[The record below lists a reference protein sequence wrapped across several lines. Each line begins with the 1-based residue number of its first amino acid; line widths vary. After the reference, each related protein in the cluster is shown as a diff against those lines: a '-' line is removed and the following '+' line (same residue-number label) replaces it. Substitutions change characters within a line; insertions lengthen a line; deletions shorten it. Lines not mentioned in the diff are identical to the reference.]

1 MEAREKGDLS
11 QFPISQEMHSEGI
24 NLRYLGVVLSLIP
37 IDEEVMSFAVRSFI
51 MCEILARVI
60 KNEINALLRD
70 SMSCWKIPMEARYRS
85 AVVEYLNF
93 VLVEDSP
100 KSTAYW
106 DGCLKPLAQ
115 RFFHVQRPY
124 TEPYFP
130 LKEFV
135 LHGVRKKGTKTSEG
149 GGKYGTKVTE
159 YFILRI
165 AALAAVRLSPL
176 VVDKVFR
183 QQPLNLW
190 DLEGFSEQVK
200 HMNIIADA
208 TGTNFAYHGLIE
220 LQETGDYESAEF
232 YFRQAIVKYKQAL
245 QSNPNNPQLLE
256 HLAICLA
263 VESIVTVVL
272 ETEMN
277 PPPFVRGH
285 WPKVSLKQSSPSVL
299 NADQIFLLACDASPT
314 NSSLYGLYAEYLVLC
329 DRTDRAENY
338 YLRSLNRFL
347 NKNVLKD
354 YLDLAHQLGQPRYAF
369 LLGRMLDRLIV
380 RRNTLKE
387 ATKNQSLARQRRR

>member
-1 MEAREKGDLS
+1 
-11 QFPISQEMHSEGI
+11 MHSEGI

-208 TGTNFAYHGLIE
+208 TGNNFAYHGLLE
-220 LQETGDYESAEF
+220 LKETGDYESAGF
-232 YFRQAIVKYKQAL
+232 YFRQAIVKYRMAL

-263 VESIVTVVL
+263 SESIVSCVL
-272 ETEMN
+272 ESDQ
-277 PPPFVRGH
+277 PPPQFRSGH
-285 WPKVSLKQSSPSVL
+285 WPEVTLKQGTQSVQD
-299 NADQIFLLACDASPT
+299 ADQVFLRAFDADPENDT
-314 NSSLYGLYAEYLVLC
+314 LLGLYAEYLVLC
-329 DRTDRAENY
+329 GRFDRAENY
-338 YLRSLNRFL
+338 YLRALARN
-347 NKNVLKD
+347 
-354 YLDLAHQLGQPRYAF
+354 LDPEILRTYIELVSESGQARYAY
-369 LLGRMLDRLIV
+369 LLYLMLYRL
-380 RRNTLKE
+380 
-387 ATKNQSLARQRRR
+387 LARKEEIERERGEEGIEEEGE